1 MHIIIMQQQ
10 RRKKKK
16 KKHEKGPK
24 GSVTNIQ
31 TEAQTLH
38 PTAPI
43 IDRIDEIIEMVN
55 GNIDRIGLQYDM
67 LSGMFFYF

>member
-1 MHIIIMQQQ
+1 MKIIMIMISIMHIIIMQQQ

-16 KKHEKGPK
+16 KHEKGPK
-24 GSVTNIQ
+24 GSVTHTQ

-43 IDRIDEIIEMVN
+43 IDRIE
-55 GNIDRIGLQYDM
+55 
-67 LSGMFFYF
+67 